1 MTLQI
6 RDKRAHDLAKQLSEQ
21 RGITMTEAVIQ
32 ALEAE
37 LRREAETIPLAERVV
52 AIAAELTEAAG
63 PNRRTMTKDE
73 IAKMWGH

>member
-6 RDKRAHDLAKQLSEQ
+6 RDKRAHELAKQLSEF

-37 LRREAETIPLAERVV
+37 LRREAEQVPLADRI
-52 AIAAELTEAAG
+52 ARIAAELEGAAG
-63 PNRRTMTKDE
+63 PSRCTVTNDE
-73 IAKMWGH
+73 VAKMWGH